1 MSLLTEIKQNY
12 IHTDHAVRRM
22 IALNVLVFLVLNIFQ
37 VFFTLFQIPLS
48 IKGVTNFFT
57 LPAYLPDLAKRP
69 WSLITYMFLHGGLF
83 HLIFNM
89 LWLYWMGNLLHEYLG
104 NKRVYQAY
112 LIGGLFGGVI
122 YILAYNIFPAF
133 AAVKPF
139 AFALGASAGVLSV
152 TVAAATLLPDY
163 EIKLLLIGNV
173 KLKWLVFFIIAID
186 FVSIPKGN
194 AGGHIA
200 HLGGAAFGFLFIRYL
215 YKHTVF
221 DGILE
226 RLGKLFKKRSKLKV
240 HYKTTYMKTEDDR
253 KPSEH
258 EIDLILDKINK
269 SGYDSLSKSEKEQ
282 LFKASKD

>member
-12 IHTDHAVRRM
+12 IYSNHAVRRI
-22 IALNVLVFLVLNIFQ
+22 IAINVLIFIVISMVH
-37 VFFTLFQIPLS
+37 VFFTLFQFSLATHNLVS
-48 IKGVTNFFT
+48 VFT
-57 LPAYLPDLAKRP
+57 LPAYLPDLLKRP
-69 WSLITYMFLHGGLF
+69 WSLITYMFLHDGVL

-112 LIGGLFGGVI
+112 FLGGIFGGLV
-122 YILAYNIFPAF
+122 YILAYNIFPLF
-133 AAVKPF
+133 ATVKAV

-152 TVAAATLLPDY
+152 TVAVATLLPDY
-163 EIKLLLIGNV
+163 EVKLLFFGFV
-173 KLKWLVFFIIAID
+173 RLKWIALIIVILD
-186 FVSIPKGN
+186 LLGISGGN

-200 HLGGAAFGFLFIRYL
+200 HLGGAAFGFMFIRYL

-221 DGILE
+221 EGMFDKLAGI
-226 RLGKLFKKRSKLKV
+226 FKKKSRLKV
-240 HYKTTYMKTEDDR
+240 HYKTTYLKTENGK

-258 EIDLILDKINK
+258 EIDLILDKINR
-269 SGYDSLSKSEKEQ
+269 SGYDSLSKLEKEQ